1 MSLTDDIEAV
11 EVPQISAILNEQ
23 DCDELRDLVDPNID
37 DGNFGIDQYVTCY
50 WEKIVSILIIVSLS
64 LVMHIIANTGRLIKH
79 ARVGNSW
86 SHSIQNTWIEWNAR
100 KWCMDKRDQ

>member
-37 DGNFGIDQYVTCY
+37 DGNFGIDQYVTCVEY
-50 WEKIVSILIIVSLS
+50 TE
-64 LVMHIIANTGRLIKH
+64 IKLF
-79 ARVGNSW
+79 
-86 SHSIQNTWIEWNAR
+86 QY
-100 KWCMDKRDQ
+100 